1 MENFI
6 DNKIDLSLEKI
17 IEEDGNFYFV
27 GEALTLDYEDE
38 DGLKILSNKL
48 VNKHFTWRHR
58 HPLQEIHKENHI
70 YGIVRD
76 SSVGEKLMV
85 KVEMYNHTKD
95 HEKLIEDIKLRDF
108 VSDPLSLSMHY
119 RTYFNEEGEKIHY
132 DVFELA
138 GTPYPH
144 CTECQIIKTGVMKLE
159 KDEKIKQ
166 TEIKEEEAKL
176 SKALE
181 KIKELEKELNNK
193 TKSFEELNCKFEK
206 LDKEFEKKEN
216 KEKSLED
223 RLLELESTIKFLET
237 KKPILDKL
245 LETDSSIDE
254 KQAEWL
260 KTENVS
266 YLKNRLEEAIK
277 KAESQIM
284 VTELEETAKK
294 AHADMEEVEEKM
306 EEVSY
311 EKFIS
316 QIGQIDNKRKIK

>member
-17 IEEDGNFYFV
+17 VEEDGKFYFV
-27 GEALTLDYEDE
+27 GEALTLDYEDK
-38 DGLKILSNKL
+38 DGLKILSDKL

-58 HPLQEIHKENHI
+58 HPLQEIHKENHV

-85 KVEMYNHTKD
+85 KVEMYDHTED

-119 RTYFNEEGEKIHY
+119 RTYFNEEGEKMHY

-138 GTPYPH
+138 GTPFPH
-144 CTECQIIKTGVMKLE
+144 CKECQIIKTGVMKLE
-159 KDEKIKQ
+159 KKEEIKQ
-166 TEIKEEEAKL
+166 TKIKEEEVKL
-176 SKALE
+176 SKTLE
-181 KIKELEKELNNK
+181 KIKELEKELDSK

-206 LDKEFEKKEN
+206 LDKELEKKEN

-245 LETDSSIDE
+245 LEADSSIDE
-254 KQAEWL
+254 KQSEWL

-266 YLKNRLEEAIK
+266 YLKNRLEEALK
-277 KAESQIM
+277 KAESQII
-284 VTELEETAKK
+284 VTELEETAGK
-294 AHADMEEVEEKM
+294 AHIDKEEEEKKVK
-306 EEVSY
+306 EVSY
-311 EKFIS
+311 EQFIS
-316 QIGQIDNKRKIK
+316 QIRQIDNKRNIK